1 MKNYILVMMALA
13 LVSTSVMADRVVTG
27 SNGNGKHRGNTENE
41 ACEGAKDDALDKRSY
56 NEQVAKYYSC
66 DCKENDKGRWV
77 CTVDARLQK
86 VR

>member
-1 MKNYILVMMALA
+1 MKKYILVAA
-13 LVSTSVMADRVVTG
+13 LVLASTNAMADRVVSGT
-27 SNGNGKHRGNTENE
+27 NGNGNSRGNTESE

-66 DCKENDKGRWV
+66 DCHQNKKDRWI

>member
-1 MKNYILVMMALA
+1 MKKYILVAALA
-13 LVSTSVMADRVVTG
+13 LASTNAVADRVVTG
-27 SNGNGKHRGNTENE
+27 TSGNGNHRGNSENE
-41 ACEGAKDDALDKRSY
+41 ACSAAKDDALDKRSY

-66 DCKENDKGRWV
+66 DCRQNEKDRWV

>member
-1 MKNYILVMMALA
+1 MRKYILVAVLALA
-13 LVSTSVMADRVVTG
+13 STNAMADRVMTG
-27 SNGNGKHRGNTENE
+27 TNGNGIHRGNSENE
-41 ACEGAKDDALDKRSY
+41 ACEAAKEDALGKRSY

-66 DCKENDKGRWV
+66 DCKENDKDRWV